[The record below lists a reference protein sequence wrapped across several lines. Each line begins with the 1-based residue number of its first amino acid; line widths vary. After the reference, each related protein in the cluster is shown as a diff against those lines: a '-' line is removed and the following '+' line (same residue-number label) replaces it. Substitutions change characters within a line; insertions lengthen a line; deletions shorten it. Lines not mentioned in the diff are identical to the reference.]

1 MLQLFEKHQII
12 YFFMLKSSLSI
23 NVAWGH
29 CDPANIVF
37 YPNYFIWFDQSSHL
51 LFDKAGANMSS
62 LMKEFGVVGL
72 PIVDAHSEFLAPSSY
87 GDMIE
92 VTSWVSEWRDKTLIT
107 SHEIHNKGRLAVKG
121 TEVRIWA
128 KPHPEDPN
136 RLQGH
141 SIPNS
146 LRSRF
151 EG

>member
-1 MLQLFEKHQII
+1 M
-12 YFFMLKSSLSI
+12 
-23 NVAWGH
+23 N
-29 CDPANIVF
+29 
-37 YPNYFIWFDQSSHL
+37 
-51 LFDKAGANMSS
+51 S

-107 SHEIHNKGRLAVKG
+107 SHEIHNNGRLSVKG

-136 RLQGH
+136 RLQAQ
-141 SIPNS
+141 SIPDF

>member
-1 MLQLFEKHQII
+1 
-12 YFFMLKSSLSI
+12 MLKNSLSI
-23 NVAWGH
+23 NVAWSH
-29 CDPANIVF
+29 CDPANIVL
-37 YPNYFIWFDQSSHL
+37 YPNYFIWFNQSYHL

-62 LMKEFGVVGL
+62 LMKKFGVVGL

-92 VTSWVSEWRDKTLIT
+92 VTSWVSEQRDKTLIT
-107 SHEIHNKGRLAVKG
+107 SHEIHNNGRLAVKG

-136 RLQGH
+136 RLQAQ
-141 SIPNS
+141 SIPDS
-146 LRSRF
+146 LRFRF

>member
-1 MLQLFEKHQII
+1 
-12 YFFMLKSSLSI
+12 
-23 NVAWGH
+23 
-29 CDPANIVF
+29 
-37 YPNYFIWFDQSSHL
+37 
-51 LFDKAGANMSS
+51 MSS

-72 PIVDAHSEFLAPSSY
+72 PVVDTHSEFLAPSSY

-92 VTSWVSEWRDKTLIT
+92 VTSWVSEWRHKTLIT

-128 KPHPEDPN
+128 KPHPEDHN
-136 RLQGH
+136 RLQAQ
-141 SIPNS
+141 SIPDS

>member
-1 MLQLFEKHQII
+1 
-12 YFFMLKSSLSI
+12 
-23 NVAWGH
+23 
-29 CDPANIVF
+29 
-37 YPNYFIWFDQSSHL
+37 
-51 LFDKAGANMSS
+51 MST

-92 VTSWVSEWRDKTLIT
+92 VTSWVSEWRDKIMIT
-107 SHEIHNKGRLAVKG
+107 SHEIHNKGRLTVKG

-128 KPHPEDPN
+128 KPHLKDPN
-136 RLQGH
+136 RLQGQ
-141 SIPNS
+141 SIPDS

>member
-1 MLQLFEKHQII
+1 
-12 YFFMLKSSLSI
+12 
-23 NVAWGH
+23 
-29 CDPANIVF
+29 
-37 YPNYFIWFDQSSHL
+37 
-51 LFDKAGANMSS
+51 
-62 LMKEFGVVGL
+62 MKEFRVVEL
-72 PIVDAHSEFLAPSSY
+72 PIVDDHSEFLAPSSY

-107 SHEIHNKGRLAVKG
+107 SHEIHNNGRLAVKG

-136 RLQGH
+136 RLQAQ
-141 SIPNS
+141 SIPDS